1 MKELIEI
8 QTNLKV
14 QKKREVKNASQK
26 VLYTYRSCEDI
37 LEAVK
42 DLLKKQKCTLILVD
56 EVVPIANR
64 IYIKATATIKNETGE
79 SESASAFAREPDALG
94 TMTQPQVTGTA
105 SSYARK
111 YALNGL
117 FAIDD
122 TTDADSVPQE
132 EKQQG
137 AQFDESALICAKD
150 AIVQANT
157 KEDLT
162 RIFNSF
168 TALQYCQEFL
178 SALTARRKALGIKKA
193 NEQ

>member
-8 QTNLKV
+8 QSTLKV

-122 TTDADSVPQE
+122 ATDADSVPQDAQGE
-132 EKQQG
+132 AQQV
-137 AQFDESALICAKD
+137 QKIDVSEILVCAKD
-150 AIVQANT
+150 AIIQANT
-157 KEDLT
+157 AEDLM
-162 RIFNSF
+162 RIYNSYAVLH
-168 TALQYCQEFL
+168 TCKEFME
-178 SALTARRKALGIKKA
+178 ALTSRRKALGI
-193 NEQ
+193 